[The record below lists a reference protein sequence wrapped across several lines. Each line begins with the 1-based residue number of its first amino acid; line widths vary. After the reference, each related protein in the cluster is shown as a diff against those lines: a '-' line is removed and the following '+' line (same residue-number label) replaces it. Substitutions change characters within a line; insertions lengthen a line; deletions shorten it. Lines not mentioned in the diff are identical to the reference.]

1 MNHIWSFNCDKNP
14 CPAGLFSSKSDLAVW
29 IKAHQ
34 LTGYL
39 ALYPV
44 DISVYDWALKHH
56 NFKINKEEYKSPKFI
71 QTFSS
76 ASQVHYHYE
85 AGICR
90 PGHDEEVVQH
100 QSFNPGQL
108 WVFLGI
114 DSDFPAAVFSER
126 DKAESWIN
134 RYKLNGNVILYPVDI
149 TLYDRAIQNNYISGD
164 NPEVS
169 TKEFISN
176 YTPDRLKQLVYQ
188 EGILKGHIQHDGKR
202 QNYFT
207 V

>member
-1 MNHIWSFNCDKNP
+1 MSLAEDYNLFMHGLNP
-14 CPAGLFSSKSDLAVW
+14 QVCKLAGTMVTSGALEEVIEPYLLQQGLIQRTPRHRLA
-29 IKAHQ
+29 
-34 LTGYL
+34 
-39 ALYPV
+39 PV
-44 DISVYDWALKHH
+44 EGRRVRLGEGLQFD
-56 NFKINKEEYKSPKFI
+56 
-71 QTFSS
+71 
-76 ASQVHYHYE
+76 E